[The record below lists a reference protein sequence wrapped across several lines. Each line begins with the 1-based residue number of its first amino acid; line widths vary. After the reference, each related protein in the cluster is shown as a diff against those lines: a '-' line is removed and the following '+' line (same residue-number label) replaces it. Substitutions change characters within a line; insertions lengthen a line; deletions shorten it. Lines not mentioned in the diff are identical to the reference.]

1 MPYDI
6 TDAKED
12 IRDLYN
18 EVVELEKIIME
29 EVPSIKARIE
39 KLKKETKTEEPIE
52 VKA

>member
-12 IRDLYN
+12 IVALTN
-18 EVVELEKIIME
+18 ELVALEQMIMD

-39 KLKKETKTEEPIE
+39 KLKKEENKEE
-52 VKA
+52 K